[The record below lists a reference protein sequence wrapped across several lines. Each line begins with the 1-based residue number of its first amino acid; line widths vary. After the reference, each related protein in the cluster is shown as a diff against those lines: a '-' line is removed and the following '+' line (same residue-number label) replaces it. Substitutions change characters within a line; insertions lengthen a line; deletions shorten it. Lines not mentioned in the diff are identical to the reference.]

1 VPLNLLES
9 VFGNISGDA
18 SSFVDELAEVRTL
31 RERNHELEVAL
42 AAYQSELADLRAFRS
57 DYDRLAGLAN
67 YVGQIGGDWRYVSAD
82 VIGRDV
88 NGVIRTI
95 HINAGTRNGVAVG
108 DPVVTEV
115 GLIGRVTQVSAT
127 GAEVLLIT
135 DQNSAVNVRVLNDT
149 REPGLVR
156 GSLSGELILD
166 FVDINGQIAENQ
178 QVFTS
183 GETQNFPPNLLVGQI
198 SSVRISPDE
207 LFRQANI
214 RSLIDFD
221 SLRLVLVITNFEA
234 VDLEVF
240 EETDEAAA
248 P

>member
-1 VPLNLLES
+1 
-9 VFGNISGDA
+9 
-18 SSFVDELAEVRTL
+18 
-31 RERNHELEVAL
+31 
-42 AAYQSELADLRAFRS
+42 
-57 DYDRLAGLAN
+57 
-67 YVGQIGGDWRYVSAD
+67 
-82 VIGRDV
+82 
-88 NGVIRTI
+88 
-95 HINAGTRNGVAVG
+95 
-108 DPVVTEV
+108 
-115 GLIGRVTQVSAT
+115 
-127 GAEVLLIT
+127 
-135 DQNSAVNVRVLNDT
+135 
-149 REPGLVR
+149 
-156 GSLSGELILD
+156 LILD

-240 EETDEAAA
+240 EETDEAAT

>member
-1 VPLNLLES
+1 MGTLYGAVIGATLMIVAENYLQAVMGRLGEAASGIPFVSSLLSADRWLLWLGILFVLS
-9 VFGNISGDA
+9 VYFFPTGVVGK
-18 SSFVDELAEVRTL
+18 
-31 RERNHELEVAL
+31 
-42 AAYQSELADLRAFRS
+42 LRAAAEARRQS
-57 DYDRLAGLAN
+57 KTERL
-67 YVGQIGGDWRYVSAD
+67 
-82 VIGRDV
+82 
-88 NGVIRTI
+88 
-95 HINAGTRNGVAVG
+95 
-108 DPVVTEV
+108 
-115 GLIGRVTQVSAT
+115 
-127 GAEVLLIT
+127 
-135 DQNSAVNVRVLNDT
+135 
-149 REPGLVR
+149 
-156 GSLSGELILD
+156 LILD

>member
-1 VPLNLLES
+1 
-9 VFGNISGDA
+9 
-18 SSFVDELAEVRTL
+18 
-31 RERNHELEVAL
+31 
-42 AAYQSELADLRAFRS
+42 
-57 DYDRLAGLAN
+57 
-67 YVGQIGGDWRYVSAD
+67 
-82 VIGRDV
+82 
-88 NGVIRTI
+88 
-95 HINAGTRNGVAVG
+95 VG

-240 EETDEAAA
+240 EETDEAAT